1 MRSRHILRK
10 FFSVINRVLRPIK
23 DYKNI
28 DLKKINRKV
37 ISFAPGP
44 AAFPYPLMK
53 NVQKHFID
61 YRSKSQYFRILAL

>member
-1 MRSRHILRK
+1 MKRRIIRR
-10 FFSVINRVLRPIK
+10 FFAISQRIMTLIK

-28 DLKKINRKV
+28 DLKRINRKV

-44 AAFPYPLMK
+44 ASFPYPLMK

-61 YRSKSQYFRILAL
+61 YRSILSCW